1 MAFPTVPAFEYKEPA
16 VMVAYIGTDVLG
28 QVKSF
33 QGETTA
39 NEPESE
45 VRRIGDADATSIF
58 GAANYKSTATLE
70 IYVQDEADELLLAL
84 SDATPAEL
92 DVANTDT
99 LKIEIYDSE
108 TGGVLEHDRSLAN
121 AVPISDSFS
130 IDADTI
136 PATYTVGYRST
147 SKWITTVAA

>member
-1 MAFPTVPAFEYKEPA
+1 MAFPTVPAFEYVEPA
-16 VMVAYIGTDVLG
+16 VIVAYFGSTVLG
-28 QVKSF
+28 QVKSV

-58 GAANYKSTATLE
+58 GAANYKSTASFE
-70 IYVQDEADELLLAL
+70 IYVQDEADELLDLLAD
-84 SDATPAEL
+84 SSPAEL
-92 DVANTDT
+92 DVANTGT
-99 LKIEIYDSE
+99 LKIEIYASD
-108 TGGVLEHDRSLAN
+108 TLEHHRALAN

-130 IDADTI
+130 IDADTV
-136 PATYTVGYRST
+136 PATYTVGFRST